1 MKQKNKKIVFNKKYS
16 LKQLREIFNMEQT
29 GGSKIQQQLKE
40 IEKKYKLTKVKR
52 GIYMI
57 ERELTDDEKIENQNY
72 NKNRTY
78 IEPMIYEL
86 LGNLKKNFI
95 IMDMHE
101 LMEEIEIVNKDFNY
115 IKWHTKNVAKAINQN
130 EDTLKIFTKESEPML
145 KKIIRDVLYDMA
157 DACLIDIEEIP
168 VLAYKIYDIDNQYYY
183 TKTKVITSNK
193 DKQELLNIKNKVLHM
208 VKLSKESELN
218 YYQRGYFRDLIAKEY
233 DASYFYYRYKLILN
247 TNGIKK
253 ELEQPKYDIN
263 KLKKKFNAHIQ
274 DKLSKSKQGKMK
286 VLTKEERKVYIKYC
300 IDTNQDFNL
309 RKIK

>member
-1 MKQKNKKIVFNKKYS
+1 
-16 LKQLREIFNMEQT
+16 MEQT
-29 GGSKIQQQLKE
+29 SGSKIQQQLKE

-115 IKWHTKNVAKAINQN
+115 IKWHTKNVAKAISQN
-130 EDTLKIFTKESEPML
+130 EDTLKIFTKESE
-145 KKIIRDVLYDMA
+145 
-157 DACLIDIEEIP
+157 
-168 VLAYKIYDIDNQYYY
+168 
-183 TKTKVITSNK
+183 
-193 DKQELLNIKNKVLHM
+193 
-208 VKLSKESELN
+208 
-218 YYQRGYFRDLIAKEY
+218 
-233 DASYFYYRYKLILN
+233 
-247 TNGIKK
+247 
-253 ELEQPKYDIN
+253 PKYDIN

-286 VLTKEERKVYIKYC
+286 VLTKDERKVYIKYC

>member
-16 LKQLREIFNMEQT
+16 LKQLREIFNMEQAS
-29 GGSKIQQQLKE
+29 GSKIQQQLKE

-86 LGNLKKNFI
+86 LGNLKKNSI

-168 VLAYKIYDIDNQYYY
+168 VLAYKIYDIDNQHY
-183 TKTKVITSNK
+183 
-193 DKQELLNIKNKVLHM
+193 
-208 VKLSKESELN
+208 
-218 YYQRGYFRDLIAKEY
+218 
-233 DASYFYYRYKLILN
+233 
-247 TNGIKK
+247 
-253 ELEQPKYDIN
+253 
-263 KLKKKFNAHIQ
+263 
-274 DKLSKSKQGKMK
+274 
-286 VLTKEERKVYIKYC
+286 
-300 IDTNQDFNL
+300 
-309 RKIK
+309 